1 MTQDDARTTD
11 AGATQGETQARNP
24 YILNFCRVLVE
35 KRGEQ
40 HDPEELENVLEKMY
54 TLYEYMLGTHMVNSL
69 PEDARSRYLTLAED
83 LGSLSYEKISEVFGA
98 HVPNYAQIMKD
109 TMKQFAELYM
119 RNGSLDPK
127 DYPTGR

>member
-1 MTQDDARTTD
+1 MTQDDARTTE
-11 AGATQGETQARNP
+11 AGSPERETQARNP

-40 HDPEELENVLEKMY
+40 HEPEALENVLDKMY
-54 TLYEYMLGTHMVNSL
+54 TLYEYMLGYNVVNSL
-69 PEDARSRYLTLAED
+69 PEDVRSRYLALAED
-83 LGSLSYEKISEVFGA
+83 LGSLSYEKISEACGA
-98 HVPNYAQIMKD
+98 HVPDYGQIMKD

-127 DYPTGR
+127 DYPRQR